1 MSTKLSDHFT
11 LEELIASDTAD
22 RLGIKNEPTLL
33 EIEHAKQFLIPG
45 LEEIRQLFGKPV
57 IITSGFRSKELN
69 KVTPGSSDTS
79 QHTKFE
85 AADIRCPEFGNIL
98 SLAKA
103 IIASDIKFDQ
113 LIYEYGSWVHVS
125 FSAKPR
131 RSVLTKWSGQPYKT
145 GIWSE
150 DGKRIA

>member
-1 MSTKLSDHFT
+1 MTKLSEHFT
-11 LEELIASDTAD
+11 LEELTSSDTAD
-22 RLGIKNEPTLL
+22 RLGIDNSPTLL
-33 EIEHAKQFLIPG
+33 EIEHAKQYLVPG
-45 LEEIRQLFGKPV
+45 LEQLRELFKKPIV
-57 IITSGFRSKELN
+57 INSGFRSKALN
-69 KVTPGSSDTS
+69 KAVPGSSDTS

-113 LIYEYGSWVHVS
+113 LIYEYGSWIHIS

-145 GIWSE
+145 GLWTQ